1 MKWNAKAGYKKLGKH
16 LNIDNKVGSNKWILF
31 VGDALTEGSSQSA
44 NGRKFTTRD
53 YDNDIWSQNCAVRFH
68 GAWWYKN
75 CHNANLNGKY
85 FNGSHGSF
93 ANGVNWKQF
102 KGHHESLKTTEM
114 KIRGQ
119 V

>member
-1 MKWNAKAGYKKLGKH
+1 MGAGSGQS
-16 LNIDNKVGSNKWILF
+16 SN
-31 VGDALTEGSSQSA
+31 GQE
-44 NGRKFTTRD
+44 FTTRD
-53 YDNDIWSQNCAVRFH
+53 YDHDEWPQNCAVRFH

-85 FNGSHGSF
+85 LNGTHDSY
-93 ANGVNWKQF
+93 ADGVNWFQF
-102 KGHHESLKTTEM
+102 KGLKESLKTTEM